1 MSLLMPK
8 KLSIENAI
16 YGATNAL
23 KDGADCTDIMIVV
36 ANKRTGEFK
45 LSVWPPDLS
54 NGVQMA
60 EKCLNRLKQMR
71 QQKIGSGI
79 IH

>member
-1 MSLLMPK
+1 MSLIGIK

-23 KDGADCTDIMIVV
+23 KDGCDCTDILIVV

-45 LSVWPPDLS
+45 LSVWPPDLQ
-54 NGVQMA
+54 NAVIMT
-60 EKCLNRLKQMR
+60 EKTIQRLKQMR
-71 QQKIGSGI
+71 QQKVGSGI